1 MNEIVAVVGLVVIF
15 ALAMWRSVNMGAVA
29 LVVAFV
35 LGVFYFD
42 QTAAEIAGGFP
53 GSLLI
58 TLLGVTFLF
67 GVARSNGTVD
77 RIVGGA
83 VGAVRGRVALVPWV
97 FFILAAIITGSGA
110 LSAATNAI
118 LVPLGLAFAHRY
130 RINPLLVGLSI
141 INGTNAG
148 GFSPIAVYFTILKGA
163 LDKVG
168 VPVDPAPVLL
178 WTFVANVVIN
188 IGAFLLL
195 GGRELMRRGREDETA
210 DATTSALA
218 GGTATALKTGKWTL
232 ENVITI
238 VLMTG
243 ILVGA
248 LGFKLDVGFL
258 ALGAAVLLSLLY
270 PEHTKAA
277 SSQIGWSVILLIGG
291 IVTYVTMLDNA
302 GVIEGLANSVAGIGT
317 PLVAALLLLLV
328 AGVVSAFAS
337 TNAMFVV
344 LVPLAAPLLVAGQ
357 VDVLGF
363 IIALCIAASAV
374 DSSPFSTGGALVVA
388 NTEEDKRDRTFR
400 GMLIWGLSMIGIAP
414 LLRLAPLRR
423 DLTHRQEKAG

>member
-1 MNEIVAVVGLVVIF
+1 MSEIVAVVGLVVIF

-35 LGVFYFD
+35 VGVFYFD
-42 QTAAEIAGGFP
+42 RTAAEIAAGFP
-53 GSLLI
+53 GNLLI

-97 FFILAAIITGSGA
+97 FFLLAAIITGSGA

-118 LVPLGLAFAHRY
+118 LVPIGLAFAHRY

-148 GFSPIAVYFTILKGA
+148 GFSPIAVYYTILKGA
-163 LDKVG
+163 LDQVG

-188 IGAFLLL
+188 VGAFLIL
-195 GGRELMRRGREDETA
+195 GGRELMRRGREDDAA
-210 DATTSALA
+210 DVTTSALA
-218 GGTATALKTGKWTL
+218 GGTGTVIKTGKWTL
-232 ENVITI
+232 ENIITI
-238 VLMTG
+238 VLMVG
-243 ILVGA
+243 ILIGA

-258 ALGAAVLLSLLY
+258 ALGAAVLLSAIY
-270 PEHTKAA
+270 PKHTKAA
-277 SSQIGWSVILLIGG
+277 SSQIGWTVILLIGG
-291 IVTYVTMLDNA
+291 IVTYITMLDKA
-302 GVIEGLANSVAGIGT
+302 GVIQGLATSVAGIGT

-328 AGVVSAFAS
+328 AAVVSAFAS

-344 LVPLAAPLLVAGQ
+344 LVPLAAPLLVAGR

-388 NTEEDKRDRTFR
+388 NTEEDKRERTFR

-414 LLRLAPLRR
+414 LFAWLLFVVI
-423 DLTHRQEKAG
+423 